1 LDTALILLQ
10 GAVVII
16 AILLGVRTG
25 GIGLGLWGLVGL
37 AVLVFLFQLPPGD
50 PPTSS
55 MFIILMV
62 ITAAS
67 TMQSVGGIDYLV
79 NIARTLLKKNP
90 AYITLI
96 APLVAFIFT
105 MGAGTG
111 FIYYPLIPVI
121 YAVAYANRIRPE
133 RPLAVAGTASQFAIT
148 ASPVSA
154 AMATLVGLLEPV
166 GFDIGDILIVIVP
179 ASIIATV
186 VAAFVQMKRGADL
199 DDDVEYQRR
208 LAEGE
213 IQPVDLSALENKELP
228 PEAKRSTIIFL
239 LGIAVIVVLAMVE
252 RLRPA
257 FPDETG
263 ALVPISTSIVI
274 QIVMGVTA
282 TVIVITCGVKIK
294 DVVTQST
301 MTSGLIGLIALFG
314 IAWLADTWIGAN
326 EAAIVGAMGDLVEQW
341 RWFIAVAI
349 FIVGALTTSQAAA
362 LAAIVP
368 IGLALGVP
376 PQYLAAFATACI
388 GIYFFPA
395 NGSQVTSIATDETGT
410 TGISKYAIWHSFS
423 LPMFVMWLV
432 GTVIAMIIA
441 TVVYGTS

>member
-1 LDTALILLQ
+1 MDNVMILLQ
-10 GAVVII
+10 GAVVIV

-37 AVLVFLFQLPPGD
+37 AVLVFAFGLPPGD

-79 NIARTLLKKNP
+79 NVARSILKKNP

-96 APLVAFIFT
+96 APLVAFVFT
-105 MGAGTG
+105 LGAGTG

-179 ASIIATV
+179 ASIAAV
-186 VAAFVQMKRGADL
+186 VVSAFIQMKWGPEL
-199 DDDVEYQRR
+199 DDDPEYQRR
-208 LAEGE
+208 LAAGE
-213 IQPVDLSALENKELP
+213 IEPVDLALLESKELP
-228 PEAKRSTIIFL
+228 PEAKRSTMIFL
-239 LGIAVIVVLAMVE
+239 AGIGVIVLLAMVE
-252 RLRPA
+252 KLRPA
-257 FPDETG
+257 FPDAAGEM
-263 ALVPISTSIVI
+263 VPLSTSIVI

-282 TVIVITCGVKIK
+282 TVIVLTCGVKIK
-294 DVVTQST
+294 EVVTQST
-301 MTSGLIGLIALFG
+301 MTSGLVGLIALFG

-326 EAAIVGAMGDLVEQW
+326 ETAIVNAMGELVEQW
-341 RWFIAVAI
+341 RWMIAVAI
-349 FIVGALTTSQAAA
+349 FLVGALTTSQAAA

-410 TGISKYAIWHSFS
+410 THISKYAIWHSFS
-423 LPMFVMWLV
+423 LSMFVQWLV
-432 GTVIAMIIA
+432 GMVLAMVVA
-441 TVVYGTS
+441 TIFYGTN